1 MAFNGTEKTL
11 QFKRNSEMIENLL
24 QCLENYKTMMCTKNK
39 DFHAD
44 RTAQY
49 RFIRGAFDSTG
60 TKEDE
65 HFFGQE
71 KSYEVLMN
79 GEE

>member
-1 MAFNGTEKTL
+1 M
-11 QFKRNSEMIENLL
+11 
-24 QCLENYKTMMCTKNK
+24 YKSK

-71 KSYEVLMN
+71 KPDEVLMI